1 MNDITLNEKQQK
13 AYDSMIRGKNI
24 FLTGSGGVGKSFL
37 IKSFVKKYHL
47 IKKIAVTSTT
57 GISAINIGGTTLH
70 SYCGIGLG
78 NDTLQ
83 YLYQKLSH
91 SFKYLNRWKK
101 VEVLI
106 IDECSMLKPELFDK
120 LEKLAKLLRGNSLPF
135 GGIQII
141 LSGDF
146 LQLPCVKSDNFLFE
160 AESWNNV
167 VREIHYLDEIVRQ
180 KDSHF
185 CKILDKIR
193 VANIDTEVRELLS
206 SRMDIELKNDFNI
219 EPTLLFCRN
228 IDVDT
233 INQKNLKKLINKH
246 ENVCE
251 YNVEWDFLKIKDEE
265 VIQKYKKNLNIK
277 EPLILTLECQVMLTL
292 NIDLE
297 NDLVNGSRGIVVD
310 FDEDNYPVVQ
320 FANGCKRTISFQDIE
335 VTENEHLIF
344 KYSYIPL
351 KLAYALSIHKAQGST
366 LDLVK
371 VDLSSVFE
379 YGQAYVALSRV
390 KTLEGLSIVGLDLD
404 CIGAHPKALEFYKK
418 LN

>member
-91 SFKYLNRWKK
+91 SFKYLNRWKRL
-101 VEVLI
+101 EVLI

-120 LEKLAKLLRGNSLPF
+120 LEKLGKLLRGNSLPF

-146 LQLPCVKSDNFLFE
+146 LQLPCVKCDNFLFE
-160 AESWNNV
+160 AETWNQV
-167 VREIHYLDEIVRQ
+167 VKEIHYLDEIVRQ
-180 KDSHF
+180 KDLDF
-185 CKILDKIR
+185 CRVLDKIR
-193 VANIDTEVRELLS
+193 VGDIDNDVRELLS
-206 SRMDIELKNDFNI
+206 SRVNVELKNEFNI

-228 IDVDT
+228 MDVDH
-233 INQKNLKKLINKH
+233 INTKNLKRLINKH
-246 ENVCE
+246 GDVCE

-265 VIQKYKKNLNIK
+265 VIQKYKKNLNIS
-277 EPLILTLECQVMLTL
+277 EPLLLTLECQVMLTV

-297 NDLVNGSRGIVVD
+297 NDLVNGSRGIIVD

-320 FANGCKRTISFQDIE
+320 FTNGFKIPISFQDIE

-351 KLAYALSIHKAQGST
+351 KLAYAISIHKAQGST

-371 VDLSSVFE
+371 VDLTNVFE

-390 KTLEGLSIVGLDLD
+390 KTLEGLSITGLDLD
-404 CIGAHPKALEFYKK
+404 RIGAHPKALEFYKN
-418 LN
+418 LH

>member
-1 MNDITLNEKQQK
+1 
-13 AYDSMIRGKNI
+13 
-24 FLTGSGGVGKSFL
+24 
-37 IKSFVKKYHL
+37 
-47 IKKIAVTSTT
+47 
-57 GISAINIGGTTLH
+57 
-70 SYCGIGLG
+70 
-78 NDTLQ
+78 
-83 YLYQKLSH
+83 
-91 SFKYLNRWKK
+91 
-101 VEVLI
+101 
-106 IDECSMLKPELFDK
+106 MLKPELFDK

-167 VREIHYLDEIVRQ
+167 VKETHYLDEIVRQ
-180 KDSHF
+180 KDVDF
-185 CKILDKIR
+185 CRVLDKIR
-193 VANIDTEVRELLS
+193 VANIDTEVRDLLS
-206 SRMDIELKNDFNI
+206 SRMNVELKNEFNI

-228 IDVDT
+228 MDVDT
-233 INQKNLKKLINKH
+233 INQRNLKKLINKH

-277 EPLILTLECQVMLTL
+277 EPLILTLECQVMLTV

-320 FANGCKRTISFQDIE
+320 FTNGFKIPISFQDIE
-335 VTENEHLIF
+335 VTDNEHLIF

-404 CIGAHPKALEFYKK
+404 CIGAHPKALEFYKNLK
-418 LN
+418 